1 MLELLKS
8 LVFAVIMVPVVM
20 AIILGAIYGGEVFNV
35 FSNIGHR
42 DRAKSST
49 DSPQNARLAR
59 AFCSSIFRHRRYDL
73 KHPVIVPLDRYD
85 LTLGYLRR
93 CRYIIAYI
101 TKLTGATDGTYR
113 VTLFAGATLALSLT
127 GHALADE
134 GKITVLRR
142 RR

>member
-20 AIILGAIYGGEVFNV
+20 AIILGAIYGLGEVFNV

-59 AFCSSIFRHRRYDL
+59 AFCSQVFF
-73 KHPVIVPLDRYD
+73 VI
-85 LTLGYLRR
+85 
-93 CRYIIAYI
+93 
-101 TKLTGATDGTYR
+101 
-113 VTLFAGATLALSLT
+113 
-127 GHALADE
+127 ADM
-134 GKITVLRR
+134 I
-142 RR
+142 